1 MFLLGNLIRAI
12 AVILNWM
19 LWIYMWLLVARAVIT
34 WVGPDPYNP
43 IVQFLNRVT
52 EPVLR
57 RVRPL
62 VPIPGQFDFSPLVVI
77 LGLVFLQL
85 FVVRSLEEL
94 AWRLR

>member
-12 AVILNWM
+12 AVILNWI
-19 LWIYMWLLVARAVIT
+19 LWTYMWILVAQAVIT
-34 WVGPDPYNP
+34 WVGSDPYNP

-57 RVRPL
+57 RVRRL

-94 AWRLR
+94 AWKLR

>member
-1 MFLLGNLIRAI
+1 MFLVGNLIRAF
-12 AVILNWM
+12 AVILNWI
-19 LWIYMWLLVARAVIT
+19 LWGYMWILVAQAVIT

-57 RVRPL
+57 RVRRL

>member
-57 RVRPL
+57 RVRRL

>member
-1 MFLLGNLIRAI
+1 MFLVGNFIRAT
-12 AVILNWM
+12 AVILNWI
-19 LWIYMWLLVARAVIT
+19 LWTYMWVLVARAVIS
-34 WVGPDPYNP
+34 WVGADPYNP

-57 RVRPL
+57 RVRRL
-62 VPIPGQFDFSPLVVI
+62 VPIPGPFDFTPLVVI